1 MLDINKEY
9 ASKALRFLKIANLLP
24 CWVVYIESK
33 QYNNRY
39 VEHHQERHW
48 SNKSIISNI
57 FGQTKFTSFLRE
69 NFNIRTKDNFSV
81 YELFFDFL
89 NLLNLNKKVEAE
101 EFVRES
107 FIRDKRSNLMI

>member
-33 QYNNRY
+33 QHNIRY
-39 VEHHQERHW
+39 DEHHQKKHW

-69 NFNIRTKDNFSV
+69 NFNIKTKDNFSV
-81 YELFFDFL
+81 YELFIEFL
-89 NLLNLNKKVEAE
+89 NLLEENKKIEAE
-101 EFVRES
+101 KLVRES
-107 FIRDKRSNLMI
+107 FIRDKKSN